1 MIRKLAEE
9 DPDEIHDDDKK
20 GNPYNKL
27 LGNHF
32 DCSCF
37 FTVVVPYV

>member
-20 GNPYNKL
+20 GIPSNKL
-27 LGNHF
+27 LGINP
-32 DCSCF
+32 
-37 FTVVVPYV
+37 V